1 LAVRLTQRFG
11 ANISWFI
18 LALMQIKRNDWD
30 LFTFNLEMIEN
41 DIEIRDLKMEVLEIW
56 LRLTGVTT

>member
-1 LAVRLTQRFG
+1 LAVRLSRRFG
-11 ANISWFI
+11 ANISCFI
-18 LALMQIKRNDWD
+18 PALMQIKRNDWD

-41 DIEIRDLKMEVLEIW
+41 EIEIGDLKMEVLEIW